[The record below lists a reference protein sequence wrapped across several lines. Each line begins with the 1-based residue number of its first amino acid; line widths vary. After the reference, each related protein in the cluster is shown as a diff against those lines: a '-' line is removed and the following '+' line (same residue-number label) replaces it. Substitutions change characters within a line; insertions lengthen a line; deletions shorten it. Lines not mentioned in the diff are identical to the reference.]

1 MSIKIQ
7 EIPLKTIGLIGGVS
21 WESSIEYYRMV
32 NELVL
37 TELGGVH
44 NAKSVMVTVDFGE
57 ISAMMKTNHW
67 GAVQDAMVAAGLQLK
82 AANADF
88 IAICSNTMHKM
99 TDAIETATNLPILH
113 IADATAEAI
122 LKDKIQKVGL
132 LGTASTMEEDFYKAR
147 LVEKYSLD
155 VLIPEAD
162 DRQFVDDV
170 IFKELVIGQIK
181 DESRLGYQKIIQKMQ
196 MQGAQAVILGCTEI
210 GHLIK
215 PQDSPIPTYD
225 TAILHAKAIAEF
237 ALIQNKVKR

>member
-1 MSIKIQ
+1 
-7 EIPLKTIGLIGGVS
+7 VS

-57 ISAMMKTNHW
+57 ISTMMKSDNW
-67 GAVQDAMVAAGLQLK
+67 DAVQEAMVNAGLQLK

-99 TDAIETATNLPILH
+99 TDAIEAATQLPLLH

-122 LKDKIQKVGL
+122 LKDNFQKVGL
-132 LGTASTMEEDFYKAR
+132 LGTASTMEEAFYKSR
-147 LVEKYSLD
+147 LVEKYGFE
-155 VLIPEAD
+155 VLIPEKD
-162 DRQFVDDV
+162 DRKFVDDV
-170 IFKELVIGQIK
+170 IFEELVIGNLK
-181 DESRLGYQKIIQKMQ
+181 DESRTGYQRIIKEMQ

-215 PQDSPIPTYD
+215 SQDSPIPTYD

-237 ALIQNKVKR
+237 ALNQKK